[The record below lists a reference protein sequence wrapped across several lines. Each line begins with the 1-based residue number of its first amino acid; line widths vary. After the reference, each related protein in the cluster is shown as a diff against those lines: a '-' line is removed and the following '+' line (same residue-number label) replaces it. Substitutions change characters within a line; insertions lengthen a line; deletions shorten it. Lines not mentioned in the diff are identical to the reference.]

1 MGKIPK
7 DPKEIFKEI
16 TEDYQRIFGND
27 LVSIALYG
35 SGATGDYVPKKS
47 DLNFLIVLTEEGI
60 NTLERAFKV
69 VSKWRKRNVNIPL
82 FLTKSYITSSL
93 DSFPVEFLNMKMN
106 HMPVFGE
113 DVLSDLSFEKRHIR
127 IQCER
132 ELKAKLLQLR
142 QGYLDASKRV
152 RNLKLLIVRS
162 IPAFIAIFRAL
173 LYLKGI
179 EAPANREE
187 IVSHICEEFDLDHG
201 LFSTI
206 LSIKDREKRLSKGE
220 MDWLIHR
227 YISDVRRLSSIV
239 DKMDMSFR
247 H

>member
-7 DPKEIFKEI
+7 DPNEIFEEI
-16 TEDYQRIFGND
+16 TKDYQIAFGND

-47 DLNFLIVLTEEGI
+47 DLNFLIALTEEGI
-60 NTLERAFKV
+60 NALERSLEV
-69 VSKWRKRNVNIPL
+69 VSRWRKRKVSTPL

-93 DSFPVEFLNMKMN
+93 DTFPIEFLNMKMN
-106 HMPVFGE
+106 HILVFGE
-113 DVLSDLSFEKRHIR
+113 DVLANLSFEKGNLRV
-127 IQCER
+127 QCER

-152 RNLKLLIVRS
+152 RNLRLLIASS

-173 LYLKGI
+173 LYLKDT
-179 EAPANREE
+179 EVPARREE
-187 IVSHICEEFDLDHG
+187 IVSRVCEEFDLDHG
-201 LFSTI
+201 LFSTL

-220 MDWLIHR
+220 MDWLIQR
-227 YISDVRRLSSIV
+227 YITEVRRLSLIV
-239 DKMDMSFR
+239 DKMEIP
-247 H
+247 

>member
-93 DSFPVEFLNMKMN
+93 DSFPIEFLNMKMN
-106 HMPVFGE
+106 HILVFGE
-113 DVLSDLSFEKRHIR
+113 DVLANLSFEKGDLRV
-127 IQCER
+127 QCER

-152 RNLKLLIVRS
+152 RNLSLLIASS
-162 IPAFIAIFRAL
+162 IPAFIAIFRTL
-173 LYLKGI
+173 LYLKDI
-179 EAPANREE
+179 EVPAKRAET
-187 IVSHICEEFDLDHG
+187 VSRVCQEFDLDHG
-201 LFSTI
+201 LFSTL
-206 LSIKDREKRLSKGE
+206 LSVKDREKKPSKGE

-239 DKMDMSFR
+239 DKMEIP
-247 H
+247 

>member
-69 VSKWRKRNVNIPL
+69 VSKWRKRKVSIPL

-93 DSFPVEFLNMKMN
+93 DTFPIEFLNMKMN
-106 HMPVFGE
+106 HTLVFGE
-113 DVLSDLSFEKRHIR
+113 DVLANLSFEKGDLRV
-127 IQCER
+127 QCER
-132 ELKAKLLQLR
+132 ELKSKLLHLR
-142 QGYLDASKRV
+142 KGYLETSQRAVNMR
-152 RNLKLLIVRS
+152 LLIAHS

-173 LYLKGI
+173 LYLKDI
-179 EAPANREE
+179 EVPAKREE
-187 IVSHICEEFDLDHG
+187 TVSRVCEEFDLDHG
-201 LFSTI
+201 LFSAL
-206 LSIKDREKRLSKGE
+206 LSVKDKEKRLSKGE
-220 MDWLIHR
+220 MDWLIQR
-227 YISDVRRLSSIV
+227 YISEVRRLSLIV
-239 DKMDMSFR
+239 DKMDI
-247 H
+247 

>member
-93 DSFPVEFLNMKMN
+93 DSFPIEFLNMKMN
-106 HMPVFGE
+106 HILVFGE
-113 DVLSDLSFEKRHIR
+113 DVLANLSFEKGDLRV
-127 IQCER
+127 QCER

-152 RNLKLLIVRS
+152 RNLSLLIASS
-162 IPAFIAIFRAL
+162 IPAFIAIFRTL
-173 LYLKGI
+173 LYLKDI
-179 EAPANREE
+179 EVPAKRAET
-187 IVSHICEEFDLDHG
+187 VSRVCQEFDLDHG
-201 LFSTI
+201 LFSTL
-206 LSIKDREKRLSKGE
+206 LSVKDREKKPSKGE
-220 MDWLIHR
+220 MDWLIQR

-239 DKMDMSFR
+239 DKMDM
-247 H
+247 